1 MAIGW
6 RMEPSL
12 FRYIWT
18 HSRRDQLIV
27 LAIILVSLP
36 FYFASFD
43 IPKRII
49 NEAIQGRAFSD
60 GHETARLFAWTISW
74 PDWLGGGR
82 LMAFEGLELGR
93 IGYLLGLSFL
103 FLALVIVNGAF
114 KQSINTQKGILGER
128 MLRRFRFDLYG
139 LMLRLKP
146 EDVRAMKP
154 AEAASII
161 NNESEPI
168 GGFIGDAFI
177 QPMFLGM
184 QALTALAF
192 ITLQNVW
199 LGAVALVV
207 VLIQAFIIPEL
218 RKELLR
224 LSRLRQIESRKFS
237 GRIGELVEIAPA
249 IQNHA
254 AGSYT
259 KSDIGDRLGVLLDI
273 RVRLFKRKFAVKY
286 LNNLL
291 AQITPFFFYAIGGYL
306 AIKGQ
311 LDIGQLVAAIAAYRD
326 LPPPIKDLI
335 DWDQQRA
342 DVIVKYEQIVG
353 QFPPEAL
360 KPPDDVLPKPLL
372 PNAPIV
378 LEGVRLKDRLGQ
390 PLIEPLSLSINRPA
404 QVALLGQ
411 GGVAPDMLARILGRQ
426 ITTYS
431 GTVRI
436 GEVDLASMGSATART
451 VISYAGPD
459 PMLFQGSIRD
469 NVAIGLVRTQPPETP
484 PPADPAERQRQ
495 REASKSGNPLAP
507 YSIDWIDPDALQES
521 ATAVDDRIMAALS
534 VAGLGDE
541 VYRMGLQRR
550 IDPEREPDAAG
561 RLLEARRR
569 IRERVQ
575 ELKLGHLIEPFDVLT
590 YNKNASIAENLLFG
604 VRQGPQLTDDALGSD
619 PYFRSILEA
628 EALIL
633 PLADLGLHAAES
645 AMEVFAELPAG
656 NPLFE
661 RFSFVRA
668 DMMAEITR
676 AVEAVRVRGGVAQIN
691 PADLSVLLNLALNY
705 VETRLRLGLMEPLL
719 QARIVRARDSF
730 RSYLP
735 QSYLGEVEF
744 YNAERYLTAAPVLDN
759 LLFGRIAYGIGNA
772 QGRVSELIAE
782 TLRESGL
789 IPLVNRLGLDFD
801 VGLGGR
807 QLFASQRAAVA
818 LARAIVLNPDILVM
832 DGALSIMTPG
842 DARKVLQ
849 SLRKERQGRTLLA
862 LLGDAAEAEDFDQV
876 LVFDGA
882 RLAENRARDP
892 ANGADSRIKEASHVA
907 V

>member
-1 MAIGW
+1 
-6 RMEPSL
+6 MEPSL

-27 LAIILVSLP
+27 LAMILVSLP

-49 NEAIQGRAFSD
+49 NEAIQGRAFTD
-60 GHETARLFAWTISW
+60 GQETARLFAWTISW
-74 PDWLGGGR
+74 PDWLGGGK
-82 LMAFEGLELGR
+82 LAAFEGFELGR

-103 FLALVIVNGAF
+103 FLALVIINGAF

-177 QPMFLGM
+177 QPAFLGM

-192 ITLQNVW
+192 ITLQNLW
-199 LGAVALVV
+199 LGLVALIV
-207 VLIQAFIIPEL
+207 VLIQAFVIPEL
-218 RKELLR
+218 RRELLR
-224 LSRLRQIESRKFS
+224 LSRLRQIESRRLS

-254 AGSYT
+254 AGPYT
-259 KSDIGDRLGVLLDI
+259 KSDIGDRLGILLDI

-342 DVIVKYEQIVG
+342 DVIVKYDQIVG
-353 QFPPEAL
+353 QFPPESL
-360 KPPDDVLPKPLL
+360 RPPETETPSDPP
-372 PNAPIV
+372 PFNAPIS
-378 LEGVRLKDRLGQ
+378 LESVRLRDRLGQ
-390 PLIEPLSLSINRPA
+390 PLIEPVSLTINRPA
-404 QVALLGQ
+404 QVALVGPSGMAQ
-411 GGVAPDMLARILGRQ
+411 DMLARILGRQ
-426 ITTYS
+426 ISTYN

-436 GEVDLASMGSATART
+436 GERDLATMGNATART
-451 VISYAGPD
+451 IISYAGPD
-459 PMLFQGSIRD
+459 SMLFHGSIRE
-469 NVAIGLVRTQPPETP
+469 NVAIGLVRTQPPGTP
-484 PPADPAERQRQ
+484 PPADALERQRQ
-495 REASKSGNPLAP
+495 REALKSGNPIAP
-507 YSIDWIDPDALQES
+507 YSMDWIDTDASTES

-534 VAGLGDE
+534 VAGMGE
-541 VYRMGLQRR
+541 EIYRMGLQGR

-569 IRERVQ
+569 IRQRVVEQKLER
-575 ELKLGHLIEPFDVLT
+575 LIEPFDAMA
-590 YNKNASIAENLLFG
+590 YNNNASIAENLLFG
-604 VRQGPQLTDDALGSD
+604 VRQGPKLSDDALGSD
-619 PYFRSILEA
+619 AYLRSILEA
-628 EALIL
+628 EALVL
-633 PLADLGLHAAES
+633 PLADLGLHVAES
-645 AMEVFAELPAG
+645 AMEVFSELPGG

-676 AVEAVRVRGGVAQIN
+676 SVEAVRVRGGVAQIN
-691 PADLSVLLNLALNY
+691 PADLSVFLNLALGY

-719 QARIVRARDSF
+719 QARIVRARESF

-735 QSYLGEVEF
+735 QSYAGEVEF
-744 YNAERYLTAAPVLDN
+744 YGVERYLTAAPVVDN
-759 LLFGRIAYGIGNA
+759 ILFGRIAYGIGNA
-772 QGRVSELIAE
+772 QGRVSELITE
-782 TLRESGL
+782 TLRECGL
-789 IPLVNRLGLDFD
+789 IALVNRLGLDFD
-801 VGLGGR
+801 VGPGGR

-818 LARAIVLNPDILVM
+818 LARAIILNPDILIV
-832 DGALSIMTPG
+832 DGALSVMTPG

-862 LLGDAAEAEDFDQV
+862 VVSDPAEAEDFDQV

-882 RLAENRARDP
+882 RLIENRGRTSAST
-892 ANGADSRIKEASHVA
+892 ADSPTREASHVA
-907 V
+907 A